1 MPHRLARRRFTGLGL
16 ALVLTL
22 AGGCGTRLDKAA
34 IVAAHDGHGSQSLA
48 AGSPSA
54 VGPVGGA
61 GVTGAAGETGTAAG
75 AASGSTGAATGS
87 VTGGAASPAAA
98 GSGSAAASTGG
109 NAAGGSAAGARVGSA
124 AGAGNAATAKSAAGP
139 AGQPGTPGAPGGGQ
153 AAPGTGGA
161 GGGAAPAAAGGAP
174 ILVGALGQTSGIVGA
189 AVGPALPALQA
200 WTAATNAAGGI
211 KGHPVKLY
219 FADDGGDPARAR
231 QLVQQLVERDHVI
244 AFVMHFTPLAG
255 QATVDYL
262 TQKRIPVT
270 GDSGAGQWFYQ
281 SPMFFPQYCT
291 GQCWVR
297 AMIYGAAAET
307 VPQGKTKLA
316 MLNCQEA
323 QFCVDADKMWPDLA
337 PKVGYN
343 VVFKRQASL
352 AQPDYTAECL
362 GARNAGAQVFAMAMD
377 GNAIGR
383 IASAC
388 SRVDF
393 HPIYFIHHSA
403 LLVDHAKDPN
413 LDGILVPLPSR
424 SWFDTANPVVAAY
437 QKALAAYSPGAEA
450 KDPSFAGWVSA
461 QQFQA
466 AAMLAPD
473 PTTTQGILEG
483 LWSIKGDTYGDIAY
497 PHTFN
502 RDQNQTELLCFYVI
516 RGSQGKW
523 AYTDQGKT
531 LRCPK

>member
-1 MPHRLARRRFTGLGL
+1 VTGSAGDLSGS
-16 ALVLTL
+16 AGAGSGSAGTAAGT
-22 AGGCGTRLDKAA
+22 AGGAA
-34 IVAAHDGHGSQSLA
+34 A
-48 AGSPSA
+48 SPSGGAA
-54 VGPVGGA
+54 VGSAAPGGA
-61 GVTGAAGETGTAAG
+61 GGSGAAAG
-75 AASGSTGAATGS
+75 AAS
-87 VTGGAASPAAA
+87 
-98 GSGSAAASTGG
+98 
-109 NAAGGSAAGARVGSA
+109 AAGARGGSTA
-124 AGAGNAATAKSAAGP
+124 GGAGNAATAKSAAGATGGP
-139 AGQPGTPGAPGGGQ
+139 ARQPGAPGSPGGP
-153 AAPGTGGA
+153 AAGA
-161 GGGAAPAAAGGAP
+161 GGGAAGGATPAGAGGAP

-200 WTAATNAAGGI
+200 WTASVNAAGGI
-211 KGHPVKLY
+211 KGHAVKLY

-281 SPMFFPQYCT
+281 SPMYFPQYCT

-337 PKVGYN
+337 GKVGYN
-343 VVFKRQASL
+343 VVFRRQASL

-388 SRVDF
+388 ARVDF

-424 SWFDTANPVVAAY
+424 AWFDNANPVVAAY

-450 KDPSFAGWVSA
+450 KDPSFAGWVSGV
-461 QQFQA
+461 QFQA
-466 AAMLAPD
+466 AATLAPD
-473 PTTTQGILEG
+473 PTTSAGILEG
-483 LWSIKGDTYGDIAY
+483 LWSIKADNYGDITY

-502 RDQNQTELLCFYVI
+502 REQNQSELLCFYVI

-523 AYTDQGKT
+523 SYTDQGKS
-531 LRCPK
+531 LRCPS